1 MAHFQ
6 NMVASV
12 IPSPASTQSYQPVTE
27 PGLGRG
33 IDEEH
38 HHHHANVGG
47 LKTGKEAEVRAT
59 SVTEKEHSRYIVMNQ
74 QQAVTGPILP

>member
-59 SVTEKEHSRYIVMNQ
+59 SVTEKEHSRYIAMNQ